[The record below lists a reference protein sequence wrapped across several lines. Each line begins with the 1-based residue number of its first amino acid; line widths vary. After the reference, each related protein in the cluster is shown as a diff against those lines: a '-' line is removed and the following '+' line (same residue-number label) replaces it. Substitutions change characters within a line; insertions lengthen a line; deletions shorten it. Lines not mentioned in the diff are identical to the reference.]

1 MSNENNIIIKDA
13 CILFDLI
20 DLELIDHF
28 FEMGFV
34 VLTTQAVIDE
44 ITDPRQSE
52 IVINH
57 MDLGNISID
66 QFGNDE
72 FIIELYSE
80 HKGLSLTDC
89 SVIDLAFRTGG
100 ILLSSDRSVRKISK
114 DHNIDVHGILWVIQ
128 ELIDHGIIS
137 VSNGCGK
144 LSDYLEINPR
154 APKRKIYT
162 LIEKLKTSCS

>member
-1 MSNENNIIIKDA
+1 MSNENNIIVKDA

-28 FEMGFV
+28 FELDFI

-44 ITDPRQSE
+44 ITDPHQSE
-52 IVINH
+52 IVIKH
-57 MDLGNISID
+57 IDLGNISID

-89 SVIDLAFRTGG
+89 SVIELASRTGG
-100 ILLSSDRSVRKISK
+100 ILLSSDGSVRIISK
-114 DHNIDVHGILWVIQ
+114 KHNIDVHGILWVIQ
-128 ELIDHGIIS
+128 KLIDYGIIS
-137 VSNGCGK
+137 VVSGCGK
-144 LSDYLEINPR
+144 LSEYLDINPR
-154 APKRKIYT
+154 APKHRIYA
-162 LIEKLKTSCS
+162 LIEKLERSYP